1 MKKKFL
7 LPALLLLLPAGAA
20 DVHKPSAYSLELSEG
35 LKPTEKIFPLG
46 MLGGSRFT
54 FLPQLGFNFT
64 EIGHC
69 CYSFKDTGKCSCSF
83 PPNRSNGLYFV
94 AIWAAHSMWYGGN
107 TATHGPVIRP
117 VDENGKA
124 QEGPWIDYL
133 APTMR
138 DYIRACVK
146 ASVEGSVNEK
156 PKRNIMLW
164 NIDNEW
170 EPVLNYS
177 PLAMA
182 GFQRELE
189 HIYGG
194 DIGKLNEV
202 WKTKY
207 RSFCEILPPK
217 GEEYL
222 EKPAAWLA
230 WHDYSENTFVDFI
243 GSYLGWVREF
253 DPEHRPAVLKSTQ
266 CSSIEMNYIVRSH
279 MANLAKLADRTR
291 RTSDGWI
298 GIDMYGN
305 TDRNAYETSYIYNCI
320 RPTATQQA
328 AGEPEGRIFFAET
341 NNHAGPGFQF
351 AATYWR
357 TLAHGMRGVDFFV
370 LGRYKSNWDN
380 LTFSFIDGYDGQ
392 PRDRMFYAS
401 RWANMIHRSEEFWH
415 DALPAKNVPKIAI
428 LMPQRDVLLSMET
441 NRSRWDYSVN
451 NRLNVFTRLR
461 DAGYWVD
468 VLPYTKLTDDYLARY
483 RALILV
489 SAEHLSAEECAAIR
503 RFTANGGVVMAD
515 MMPGYYDEKHRV
527 TQGLDELLGVRL
539 EGVYS
544 GIHFSPD
551 DVWYGT
557 EHGFLIRGDGRIN
570 VKLAGAEL
578 LNARDVACNAKSA
591 WVTCNR
597 YGKGRV
603 YWFNTRIGVLRAE
616 NAPES
621 DVTTFLTGFL
631 KRAGVAPAYSAAQ
644 MENLRIEHPLTDG
657 RGNWLLAAGVMN
669 RLPWPGGKVTLKMPP
684 EFKLPAR
691 VWFGAAEEN
700 MLHPIPAE
708 LRADGTLELTLPE
721 IRSAGMIYL
730 FNDHAPMLSLAVTNA
745 ERHAANDPNTPM
757 FEPGKS
763 CEVVVSP
770 VDFSPGSEGRRI
782 ALDVEPGWKVTPVS
796 QPVGTAPAR
805 FTVTPPAEL
814 PEQAQPNMIYP
825 VVATMS
831 DDGGRIAVAH
841 LAAMLR
847 FDPVRHTILLTDNAD
862 NGSEVAPIAIRTG
875 AEYRF
880 LTPKPLRKDQQIRD
894 PRDPGATGGKP
905 ALFQGVLGD
914 WNQPADVLFVN
925 LPEATVE
932 VDLKSVYRL
941 EHMELGAG
949 SKPNLKGVEI
959 CFSRDGKTFSDPK
972 KLDVAGL
979 KLKLAGFE
987 LPEQPEARFVRF
999 RLQFSAPEATFGE
1012 IKLRGRVIDGGG
1024 TK

>member
-1 MKKKFL
+1 MKKRFL
-7 LPALLLLLPAGAA
+7 LPALLFLLPAGAA
-20 DVHKPSAYSLELSEG
+20 DVHNPSTYSLELAEE

-46 MLGGSRFT
+46 MLGGNRFT
-54 FLPQLGFNFT
+54 LLPQLGFNFT
-64 EIGHC
+64 ETGHC
-69 CYSFKDTGKCSCSF
+69 CYSFKDKGKCSCKF
-83 PPNRSNGLYFV
+83 PPGMPNGLYFV
-94 AIWAAHSMWYGGN
+94 SIWAAHSMWFDGN

-117 VDENGKA
+117 VDENGNA
-124 QEGPWIDYL
+124 QKGPWIDFF

-146 ASVEGSVNEK
+146 ASVARSVNEK
-156 PKRNIMLW
+156 PKRNILLW

-177 PLAMA
+177 PLAVA

-189 HIYGG
+189 RVYGG
-194 DIGKLNEV
+194 NIGKLNEV

-207 RSFCEILPPK
+207 RCFSEIQPPR

-230 WHDYSENTFVDFI
+230 WHDFSENAFVDFI
-243 GSYLGWVREF
+243 DSYLGWVREF

-266 CSSIEMNYIVRSH
+266 CSAIEMNYIVRSH
-279 MANLAKLADRTR
+279 MANLAKLADRVR

-320 RPTATQQA
+320 RPTAAQRA

-351 AATYWR
+351 AATFWR
-357 TLAHGMRGVDFFV
+357 MLAHGMRGVDFFV
-370 LGRYKSNWDN
+370 LGRYKCSGDD

-401 RWANMIHRSEEFWH
+401 RWANMIHRSEAFWH
-415 DALPAKNVPKIAI
+415 DAVPAEKIPKIAI

-483 RALILV
+483 QALFLV
-489 SAEHLSAEECAAIR
+489 SAEHLSAEECAAIK
-503 RFTANGGVVMAD
+503 RFTKNGGIVMAD

-527 TQGLDELLGVRL
+527 TQGLDELLGVKL
-539 EGVYS
+539 EGVYT

-578 LNARDVACNAKSA
+578 LNARDVASNAKAA
-591 WVTCNR
+591 WVTSNR

-603 YWFNTRIGVLRAE
+603 YWFNTRLGVLRAE
-616 NAPES
+616 TAPES
-621 DVTTFLTGFL
+621 DVTAFLTGFL
-631 KRAGVAPAYSAAQ
+631 KMAGVEPAYRAPE
-644 MENLRIEHPLTDG
+644 MENLRIEHPVTDG
-657 RGNWLLAAGVMN
+657 RGNWLLAAGTMN
-669 RLPWPGGKVTLKMPP
+669 RLPWPGGKVALKMPP
-684 EFKLPAR
+684 DFKLPAQ

-700 MLHPIPAE
+700 VLRPVPAE
-708 LRADGTLELTLPE
+708 LNADGVLELTLPE
-721 IRSAGMIYL
+721 IRSGGMIYL
-730 FNDHAPMLSLAVTNA
+730 FNNHAPMLNLAIDGTT
-745 ERHAANDPNTPM
+745 RHAVNDLNTPM

-763 CEVVVSP
+763 FDVVVSA
-770 VDFSPGSEGRRI
+770 VDFAHGAENREI
-782 ALDVEPGWKVTPVS
+782 TIDVEPGWNVTPAS
-796 QPVGTAPAR
+796 QPVGTEPVR

-814 PEQAQPNMIYP
+814 PEQARPNMIYP
-825 VVATMS
+825 VVATMH
-831 DDGGRIAVAH
+831 DDSGRVAVAH
-841 LAAMLR
+841 LAAMLY
-847 FDPVRHTILLTDNAD
+847 FDPARHTILLTDNAD
-862 NGSEVAPIAIRTG
+862 NKSEVATIAFRTG

-880 LTPKPLRKDQQIRD
+880 LTPEPLKKNQKIRD
-894 PRDPGATGGKP
+894 PRDTGATGGKP
-905 ALFQGVLGD
+905 ALFHGVIGS

-941 EHMELGAG
+941 EHMALGAG
-949 SKPNLKGVEI
+949 SKPNLKSVEVS
-959 CFSRDGKTFSDPK
+959 FSRDGKTFSRPEQ
-972 KLDVAGL
+972 LDVSRL
-979 KLKLAGFE
+979 KLELTGFN
-987 LPEQPEARFVRF
+987 LPQHPEARFIRF
-999 RLQFSAPEATFGE
+999 RLQFSKPEATFGE
-1012 IKLRGRVIDGGG
+1012 IELRGRQIDRDNNS
-1024 TK
+1024 